1 MAAERARGSVDHA
14 LRERR
19 VYPQGSGV
27 RYARRMTQTGVHP
40 AARAARQEVVLGVV
54 GGSGLYAIEGL
65 ADAREVALETPFGAP
80 SDVYVTGTLPRDGG
94 APVRAVFLPRHG
106 RGHVLMPTE
115 INYRAN
121 IHGFKQLGVTHL
133 VSVSAVGSLREAIAP
148 GHIVVPDQ
156 FIDRT
161 SRRIGTFFGD
171 GVVAHVQMGDPVCPL
186 LRGRLLAA
194 SRAEGATVHDGGTC
208 IVMEGPAFSTRAES
222 ELYRSWGASVIG
234 MTALP
239 EAKLA
244 REAEIAYA
252 MLALSTDYDCWHVSE
267 AQVTVEAVVAV
278 LMQNVALSRRVL
290 QRVAAGLPATTS
302 ELPYP
307 RALEHAII
315 TAPERIPAATRARL
329 DLILGHCLP

>member
-1 MAAERARGSVDHA
+1 MNDAA
-14 LRERR
+14 
-19 VYPQGSGV
+19 
-27 RYARRMTQTGVHP
+27 TGVHP
-40 AARAARQEVVLGVV
+40 ATRAARAEVVLGVV

-65 ADAREVALETPFGAP
+65 EGAREVALETPFGAP
-80 SDVYVTGTLPRDGG
+80 SDVYVVGSLARDAGP
-94 APVRAVFLPRHG
+94 PVRAVFLPRHG
-106 RGHVLMPTE
+106 RGHVLLPTE

-148 GHIVVPDQ
+148 GHVVVPDQ

-161 SRRIGTFFGD
+161 SRRIATFFGD
-171 GVVAHVQMGDPVCPL
+171 GVVAHVQMGDPVCRL
-186 LRGRLLAA
+186 LRARLIAA
-194 SRAEGATVHDGGTC
+194 ARAEGAQVHDGGAC

-252 MLALSTDYDCWHVSE
+252 MLALSTDYDCWRASEEEVS
-267 AQVTVEAVVAV
+267 VEAVVAV
-278 LMQNVALSRRVL
+278 LHKNVALSRRMLVRL
-290 QRVAAGLPATTS
+290 AAGLPVSTD

-307 RALEHAII
+307 QALEHAII

-329 DLILGHCLP
+329 DLILGHLLP

>member
-1 MAAERARGSVDHA
+1 MLAG
-14 LRERR
+14 
-19 VYPQGSGV
+19 
-27 RYARRMTQTGVHP
+27 MTQAGVHP
-40 AARAARQEVVLGVV
+40 ASRAARQEVVLGVV

-65 ADAREVALETPFGAP
+65 ADAQEVALETPFGAP
-80 SDVYVTGTLPRDGG
+80 SDVYVVGTLPRTGG
-94 APVRAVFLPRHG
+94 APPVRAVFLPRHG
-106 RGHVLMPTE
+106 RGHVLLPTE

-148 GHIVVPDQ
+148 GHVVVPDQ

-161 SRRIGTFFGD
+161 TRRIGTFFGE
-171 GVVAHVQMGDPVCPL
+171 GVVAHVQMGDPVCSL
-186 LRGRLLAA
+186 LRARVLDAARSEVGGRGEVAA
-194 SRAEGATVHDGGTC
+194 QVHDGGAC

-252 MLALSTDYDCWHVSE
+252 LLALSTDYDCWHVSE

-278 LMQNVALSRRVL
+278 LLKNVALSRRIL
-290 QRVAAGLPATTS
+290 QRLAAALPVTTS

-307 RALEHAII
+307 AALEHAII